1 MYILRRVLTFLLYAL
16 LAFIC
21 EFVDS
26 SLGMGYGTTLTPP
39 LLLIGFNPLQV
50 VPAILFSEFV
60 TGILAAIFHHKLGN
74 VSFDFGKDDKAVGG
88 RLKFLGCLPRS
99 EDAKVSYALIVL
111 GILGVVCAVF
121 FSLNVPKMVLKLYI
135 GLMIFFIGIYIIF
148 KINKPS
154 RFNWRIFGIIAVLS
168 GFNKG
173 VSGGGYGPLVTGGQ
187 VVTGRGAKNAVG
199 STSLAEGIICLVGFL
214 LYLLLKG
221 NIEWTLASP
230 LLTGAV
236 LSTPLSAFT
245 VKKIQ
250 ERKMKLTIGWVTIL
264 LGIIT
269 IIKTFLK

>member
-1 MYILRRVLTFLLYAL
+1 MFFLYVLF
-16 LAFIC
+16 AFIC

-26 SLGMGYGTTLTPP
+26 SLGMGYGTTLTPL

-60 TGILAAIFHHKLGN
+60 TGILAAIFHHKFGN
-74 VSFDFGKDDKAVGG
+74 ASFDFGKDEKVTAG
-88 RLKFLGCLPRS
+88 RLRFLGYLPRS
-99 EDAKVSYALIVL
+99 EDAKVSYVLVVL
-111 GILGVVCAVF
+111 GILGVVSAVV

-135 GLMIFFIGIYIIF
+135 GLMIFFIGVYIIF
-148 KINKPS
+148 KINRPS
-154 RFNWRIFGIIAVLS
+154 KFNWRNFSIIAILS

-173 VSGGGYGPLVTGGQ
+173 ASGGGYGPLVTGGQ

-221 NIEWTLASP
+221 NIEWTLALP
-230 LLTGAV
+230 LLIGAV
-236 LSTPLSAFT
+236 LSTPLSALT

-250 ERKMKLTIGWVTIL
+250 ERKMKLTIGVVTVM
-264 LGIIT
+264 LGILT
-269 IIKTFLK
+269 IVKIFLK